1 MDDTIVTVR
10 FTDPEEARRGL
21 RMLKL
26 LGSEGQLR
34 VRAAALVHEQARALE
49 ESEPEPGVTLVI
61 AKVRDPD
68 PDALDSALAAVGGS
82 ASRRPAES

>member
-1 MDDTIVTVR
+1 
-10 FTDPEEARRGL
+10 
-21 RMLKL
+21 
-26 LGSEGQLR
+26 
-34 VRAAALVHEQARALE
+34 VRAAALVHEQARVLE
-49 ESEPEPGVTLVI
+49 ESELEPGVTLVI